1 MKEALIAVAGS
12 VCFVVFCLGLR
23 DVVVAL
29 CKQLVRLGRHL
40 LLAFQS
46 WRDDSVDAVVTQ
58 NRELERQNE
67 SLARRIHVLERRIHW
82 HKLYEKFAVP
92 NYELRGAQMHLKE
105 VEFDSQIETFFDNIR
120 QMAELGKDVNILS
133 IEKIAPI
140 VKRR

>member
-1 MKEALIAVAGS
+1 MKEALIAAVGS
-12 VCFVVFCLGLR
+12 ICLVIFCLGLR
-23 DVVVAL
+23 DVVVSLAKDLHRL
-29 CKQLVRLGRHL
+29 CQHL
-40 LLAFQS
+40 LLVYQS
-46 WRDDSVDAVVTQ
+46 WRDDTVNAVVTQ

-67 SLARRIHVLERRIHW
+67 SLQRRIHVLERRIHW

-120 QMAELGKDVNILS
+120 QLAELNKEVNIMS

-140 VKRR
+140 VKR